1 VIIQLTRARRPVNG
15 VSVVDDRRS
24 CQAWAVRPQQRRI
37 RSFVD
42 NGAGWHL
49 ALDRHGPADV
59 TRRDRPPVLVVPGYG
74 MNSFAF
80 SHHPTGRSLVDAL
93 VDAGLEVFTIDLR
106 RQGGA
111 VPLASPGAPPRA
123 ETIDALA
130 LEDLAAAVDAV
141 RARTTSAAPGVSLV
155 GASLGGTLALAY
167 AAHTRER
174 HVAHLV
180 TIGSPVRWVKVH
192 PLVRAA
198 FVSSRVVARVPMRG
212 TRRLAENLLPP
223 LARFAPWALGLYM
236 NPTETDTS
244 RPAELAR
251 TVEDPSPALNREL
264 AAWIK
269 RRDLVVGGVEL
280 SRAVASLERPYLCVA
295 ANADGIVPVDTATWA
310 LSVIGSRQKH
320 LVIAGD
326 ASTRFAHAEL
336 FIGRS
341 ADLRVFQPLARF
353 LESDGHT
360 ID

>member
-1 VIIQLTRARRPVNG
+1 VTRGR
-15 VSVVDDRRS
+15 
-24 CQAWAVRPQQRRI
+24 RRI

-49 ALDRHGPADV
+49 ALDRHGPAQV
-59 TRRDRPPVLVVPGYG
+59 ARADRPPVLIVPGYG
-74 MNSFAF
+74 MNAFAF
-80 SHHPTGRSLVDAL
+80 SHHPTGRSLVDVL

-111 VPLASPGAPPRA
+111 VPLAPPRA

-141 RARTTSAAPGVSLV
+141 RARATSDAARVSLV
-155 GASLGGTLALAY
+155 GASLGGTIALAY
-167 AAHTRER
+167 AAHTAER

-198 FVSSRVVARVPMRG
+198 FVSSRVAARVPMRG

-236 NPTETDTS
+236 NPAETDTS

-269 RRDLVVGGVEL
+269 RRDLVVGGLEL
-280 SRAVASLERPYLCVA
+280 SRAVAALERPYLCVA
-295 ANADGIVPVDTATWA
+295 ANADGIVPVETATWA
-310 LSVIGSRQKH
+310 LSVIGSRHKH

-326 ASTRFAHAEL
+326 ATTRFAHAEL

-341 ADLRVFQPLARF
+341 ADERVFQPLARF